1 MNAWPPDLQL
11 TISAFMGL
19 KGALPLRR
27 RRGAGADL
35 AGAGDWE
42 PLPFEEEED
51 EEWAG
56 AA

>member
-1 MNAWPPDLQL
+1 MKAWPPDLQL
-11 TISAFMGL
+11 TIKACIGL

-35 AGAGDWE
+35 AGAEDWAPF
-42 PLPFEEEED
+42 PLDEDED

-56 AA
+56 AV